1 MSSIKRLRVFA
12 GPNGSGKSTL
22 FNTIKDQFSTGC
34 FLNSDEIE
42 KEIASK
48 GFINIEE
55 FGLQLNQDDL
65 DAFKRSPNAITLIEK
80 AEFEGHKID
89 IEIRENVIV
98 DQNKQTHSY
107 EASLITAFIREHL
120 LEKGATYS
128 FESVMSHISKLDEI
142 KLAKDLGYKTYLYFV
157 CLQDPDINVSRVENR
172 VFKGGHMVEPLR
184 IKRRYKETLK
194 NLLPAL
200 LLVDKAYIFDN
211 SGSEME
217 LIAEVVNGTI
227 EILTEETPNWFIE
240 YVINKVTNEL

>member
-1 MSSIKRLRVFA
+1 MAFIKRLRVFA

-22 FNTIKDQFSTGC
+22 FNTIKDQFNTGC

-42 KEIASK
+42 KEISNK
-48 GFINIEE
+48 GFVNIEE

-65 DAFKRSPNAITLIEK
+65 DEFKTNANAISLIKK
-80 AEFEGHKID
+80 AELEGHRID

-98 DQNKQTHSY
+98 DQSKQTHSY
-107 EASLITAFIREHL
+107 EASLITAFLRNHL
-120 LEKGATYS
+120 LEKGISYS

-172 VFKGGHMVEPLR
+172 VLKGGHTVEPLR

-211 SGSEME
+211 SGSKME
-217 LIAEVVNGTI
+217 LVAEVVNGTI
-227 EILTEETPNWFIE
+227 EILTNDVPNWFIE
-240 YVINKVTNEL
+240 YVINKVTEEL